1 MGLFYRRKIWLLL
14 EFSLFRF
21 LYIFSTLMVLI
32 FICLAALGLSCDMQD
47 LWMWHADS

>member
-21 LYIFSTLMVLI
+21 LYILSSLMVLI
-32 FICLAALGLSCDMQD
+32 FIYLAALGLSCDMQD
-47 LWMWHADS
+47 L